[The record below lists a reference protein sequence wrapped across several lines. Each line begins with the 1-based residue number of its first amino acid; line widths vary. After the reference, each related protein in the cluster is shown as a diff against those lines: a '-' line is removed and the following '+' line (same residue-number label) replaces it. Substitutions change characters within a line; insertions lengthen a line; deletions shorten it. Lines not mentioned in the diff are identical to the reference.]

1 MFLRPLSR
9 QVLNV
14 SKSKG
19 FIASTS
25 INSNANLTDAFSY
38 LQLEF
43 LLLQLGTTALFFYC
57 ASLRRIYVY
66 FYCDYS
72 LDRGRYIS
80 SHFTDLMA
88 APLLPLHDYTL
99 AFLYELYQLTVLSS
113 PLLFSPSF
121 FPQKLG
127 VYTLAK
133 YI

>member
-43 LLLQLGTTALFFYC
+43 
-57 ASLRRIYVY
+57 
-66 FYCDYS
+66 
-72 LDRGRYIS
+72 
-80 SHFTDLMA
+80 
-88 APLLPLHDYTL
+88 LLPLHDYTL